1 MKTVYIPVTISETDY
16 VLTCDGKSIE
26 SYDVIYSEES
36 MKELLAQGIH
46 PDWKF
51 TKMVDLEEDHLMKY
65 AESIILNKLLL
76 YNTY

>member
-1 MKTVYIPVTISETDY
+1 MKTVYLPVTISEKDY
-16 VLTCDGKSIE
+16 VLTCDGKSVE

-36 MKELLAQGIH
+36 MKELLAHGIH
-46 PDWKF
+46 PDWEF

>member
-1 MKTVYIPVTISETDY
+1 
-16 VLTCDGKSIE
+16 
-26 SYDVIYSEES
+26 
-36 MKELLAQGIH
+36 MKEVLAQGIH